1 MLNNYYYCEMST
13 FPAHAQ
19 PGNGYKKA
27 DKFARACAKEKP
39 KPEQEGQQLLE
50 LSKIKKQSE

>member
-1 MLNNYYYCEMST
+1 MST